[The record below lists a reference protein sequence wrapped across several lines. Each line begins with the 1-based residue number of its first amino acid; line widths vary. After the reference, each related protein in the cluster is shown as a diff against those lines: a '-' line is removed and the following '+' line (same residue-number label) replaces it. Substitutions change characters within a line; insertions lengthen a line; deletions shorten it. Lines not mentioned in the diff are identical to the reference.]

1 MRRLRSEDSATGK
14 TKRRRIELRRHTLG
28 MTEPHGDALA
38 HGKRDAPQ
46 ASDDLRRLEE
56 EAWRLHWYCPVR
68 RQINERRKARQGYGL
83 YPTRYD
89 DRGLAGDGLHGRME
103 HSPTSATGTG
113 WERTPWNATQ
123 RAAWGALKMV
133 GSLA

>member
-14 TKRRRIELRRHTLG
+14 TERGRIELRPDALG

-46 ASDDLRRLEE
+46 AIDDLRRLEE
-56 EAWRLHWYCPVR
+56 EAWRLHWCCPVR
-68 RQINERRKARQGYGL
+68 PQINERRKARQGYGL

-89 DRGLAGDGLHGRME
+89 DRCWRATFYTTGME
-103 HSPTSATGTG
+103 HSPTSATGTA
-113 WERTPWNATQ
+113 WE
-123 RAAWGALKMV
+123 ALKRA
-133 GSLA
+133 GEDG